1 MVICFKSYSYDSPI
15 VINSLGGGLSLSSN
29 DKEEFNTIKYIIKV
43 RFEVD
48 GVVEKPD
55 VIGAVFGQTEGLLGV
70 DLDLRELQKTGRIG
84 RIGVTL
90 ELKNGKAFG
99 EVTVPSSLDRAETA
113 ILAAALETI
122 DRVGPCTA
130 RMTLD
135 KIEDVRSAKRD
146 KILDRAADILKNWS
160 ETVAPETADIT
171 DAVMRAIK
179 TEAVTKH
186 GPEELPAGPGLEES
200 ESIIIVEGR
209 ADVINLLKHG
219 FRNTVAVEG
228 TNIPKSI
235 IDLCNEK
242 VVTVFTDGDRGG
254 ELILK
259 ELLQVADVDYV
270 ARAPPGKEVEELTR
284 KEIVKCLR
292 NRVPVEQIIAQYK
305 PAYKEHKPQHETV
318 EEKSREAHPV
328 RAVYQRKTVQRGKK
342 VKPAL
347 KLPASVIDKISKL
360 PETSN
365 ALILSEDGG
374 EIAKLPV
381 AELVEKLESLDGAGV
396 VAFDGVITQ
405 RIVDLAVQ
413 KKIKD
418 IVGARLGKI
427 QKKPVDIELV
437 TFEGIQNSA

>member
-1 MVICFKSYSYDSPI
+1 M
-15 VINSLGGGLSLSSN
+15 
-29 DKEEFNTIKYIIKV
+29 
-43 RFEVD
+43 
-48 GVVEKPD
+48 
-55 VIGAVFGQTEGLLGV
+55 
-70 DLDLRELQKTGRIG
+70 G

-179 TEAVTKH
+179 TEAITKH

-305 PAYKEHKPQHETV
+305 PAYKEHKPQHEAV
-318 EEKSREAHPV
+318 EEKTREVHPA
-328 RAVYQRKTVQRGKK
+328 RPVYPRKTVQRGRK

-360 PETSN
+360 PESSN

-405 RIVDLAVQ
+405 RIVDLAGQ
-413 KKIKD
+413 KKIKY

-427 QKKPVDIELV
+427 QKKPVDIELM
-437 TFEGIQNSA
+437 TFEEIQNTA

>member
-1 MVICFKSYSYDSPI
+1 M
-15 VINSLGGGLSLSSN
+15 SLN
-29 DKEEFNTIKYIIKV
+29 DKEELTTIKYIIKV

-55 VIGAVFGQTEGLLGV
+55 VIGAVFGQTEGLLG
-70 DLDLRELQKTGRIG
+70 DELDLRELQKTGRIG

-90 ELKNGKAFG
+90 ELKNGKAAG
-99 EVTVPSSLDRAETA
+99 EITVPSSLDRAETA

-130 RMTLD
+130 RMTLE
-135 KIEDVRSAKRD
+135 KIEDVRSVKRE
-146 KILDRAADILKNWS
+146 KILDRAADILKKWT

-171 DAVMRAIK
+171 EAVMRAIK
-179 TEAVTKH
+179 PEDIVKY

-200 ESIIIVEGR
+200 DSIIIVEGR

-259 ELLQVADVDYV
+259 ELLQVADIDYV

-292 NRVPVEQIIAQYK
+292 NKVPVEQVLSLYK
-305 PAYKEHKPQHETV
+305 PAYKEHKPQPEHV
-318 EEKSREAHPV
+318 EEKIKEPYPTKHVHPRRIV
-328 RAVYQRKTVQRGKK
+328 KKGRKI
-342 VKPAL
+342 KPAIS
-347 KLPASVIDKISKL
+347 LPDTLVDKISTL
-360 PETSN
+360 PETSQ
-365 ALILSEDGG
+365 ALILNEGG
-374 EIAKLPV
+374 DEIARLPV
-381 AELVEKLESLDGAGV
+381 SELADKLETIERAHLI
-396 VAFDGVITQ
+396 AFDGVITQ
-405 RIVDLAVQ
+405 RIVDLASQ
-413 KKIKD
+413 KKIKYL
-418 IVGARLGKI
+418 VGARIGKI
-427 QKKPVDIELV
+427 QKKPAETELITFDDI
-437 TFEGIQNSA
+437 QKNS

>member
-1 MVICFKSYSYDSPI
+1 M
-15 VINSLGGGLSLSSN
+15 SLN
-29 DKEEFNTIKYIIKV
+29 DKEELNTIKYIIRV

-55 VIGAVFGQTEGLLGV
+55 VIGAVFGQTEGLLG
-70 DLDLRELQKTGRIG
+70 DELDLRELQKTGRIG
-84 RIGVTL
+84 RITVTL
-90 ELKNGKAFG
+90 ELKNGKAAG
-99 EVTVPSSLDRAETA
+99 EIVVPSSLDRAETA

-130 RMTLD
+130 RMALE
-135 KIEDVRSAKRD
+135 KIEDVRSVKRE
-146 KILDRAADILKNWS
+146 KILDRAADILKKWT
-160 ETVAPETADIT
+160 ETVTPETADIT
-171 DAVMRAIK
+171 DALIRSIK
-179 TEAVTKH
+179 TETITKY

-200 ESIIIVEGR
+200 DSIIVVEGR

-292 NRVPVEQIIAQYK
+292 NKVPVEQVLNLYK
-305 PAYKEHKPQHETV
+305 PSYKERKLQPEPVEEKIKEAHVSKHLYPRRITKKGRRVKSPISLPNIVVEKISTLPETSQALILNENGEEIARIPVSELVDKLETV
-318 EEKSREAHPV
+318 EEAN
-328 RAVYQRKTVQRGKK
+328 
-342 VKPAL
+342 
-347 KLPASVIDKISKL
+347 II
-360 PETSN
+360 
-365 ALILSEDGG
+365 
-374 EIAKLPV
+374 
-381 AELVEKLESLDGAGV
+381 
-396 VAFDGVITQ
+396 AFDGVITQ
-405 RIVDLAVQ
+405 RIVDLASQ
-413 KKIKD
+413 KKIKY
-418 IVGARLGKI
+418 IIGARIGKI
-427 QKKPVDIELV
+427 QKKPVETELITFNDI
-437 TFEGIQNSA
+437 QKNN

>member
-1 MVICFKSYSYDSPI
+1 M
-15 VINSLGGGLSLSSN
+15 SLN

-55 VIGAVFGQTEGLLGV
+55 VIGAVFGQTEGLLG
-70 DLDLRELQKTGRIG
+70 DELDLRELQKTGRIG

-90 ELKNGKAFG
+90 ELKNGKATG
-99 EVTVPSSLDRAETA
+99 EITVPSSLDRAETA

-130 RMTLD
+130 RMTLE
-135 KIEDVRSAKRD
+135 KIEDVRSAKRE
-146 KILDRAADILKNWS
+146 KILDRAADILKKWT

-179 TEAVTKH
+179 TESITKY

-200 ESIIIVEGR
+200 DSIIIVEGR

-235 IDLCNEK
+235 IDLCNQK

-259 ELLQVADVDYV
+259 ELLQVADIDYV

-292 NRVPVEQIIAQYK
+292 NKVPVEQILSQYK
-305 PAYKEHKPQHETV
+305 PVYKEYKPQSEPV
-318 EEKSREAHPV
+318 EEKGKEMNVSRHAYPH
-328 RAVYQRKTVQRGKK
+328 RAVKRGRR
-342 VKPAL
+342 VKPSIS
-347 KLPASVIDKISKL
+347 LPDAVVDKISTL
-360 PETSN
+360 PETSQ
-365 ALILSEDGG
+365 ALILNEGG
-374 EIAKLPV
+374 EEIARLPV
-381 AELVEKLESLDGAGV
+381 SELADKLESIEGANT

-405 RIVDLAVQ
+405 RIVDLASQ
-413 KKIKD
+413 KKIRY
-418 IVGARLGKI
+418 IIGARIGKI
-427 QKKPVDIELV
+427 QKKPMETELITFSDI
-437 TFEGIQNSA
+437 QKNN